1 MNSYPSILFFDDSD
15 SDKSKKITNFLNI
28 NHISIQYSYNN
39 FYNSQIII
47 EKFLPNEINKI
58 GEGGFGTVYK
68 FLYNILVA
76 KKIINKENENIYKN
90 EIKYLDLLNK
100 SEVRNNVVHYYNSEL
115 DKNFDYYVIYLE
127 LCDGNLKDFRE
138 KIIKKNNGSFPLY
151 MIQYIMKQINNVMEY
166 LLIKKRLCY
175 NDMKPDNILYKI
187 IDEENDLYEFKLCD
201 FGLVEEKKSKNDIAN
216 SVSGTINNIEDDKKN
231 YYELY
236 DLGNIMHYLFFGEEY
251 NKNNKNF
258 DEKIYNIKDQD
269 FQFILKNT
277 LTHDIQKIHVDEYFK
292 ANFFKKDRKDLID
305 GLNNNKI
312 FKLRNKDVIKI
323 AKSITKIKN
332 PKFLDYTNNIIIE
345 NLSKDVEHFTSYIEN
360 DTFNFVCYNKKE
372 NQIEIYEEN
381 KEKYSTK
388 EKNKI
393 IKINEKIKNVNDIL
407 IYENYILLLSCP
419 ICYINIKN
427 DFNKKFIN
435 KKNLFVKFITIEDK
449 KIFIYLNENN
459 EINSFEI
466 EIKDNKF
473 NIINEK
479 LINNIEKCNEKINN
493 FDCFKTSK
501 NDILIYFLLINLYK
515 FIIYLINK

>member
-68 FLYNILVA
+68 SLYNILVA
-76 KKIINKENENIYKN
+76 KKIINKENEDVYKN

-115 DKNFDYYVIYLE
+115 DKNFDNYVIYLE

-138 KIIKKNNGSFPLY
+138 KKIKKNNGSFPLY
-151 MIQYIMKQINNVMEY
+151 YIQDIMKQINNVMEY

-175 NDMKPDNILYKI
+175 NDMKSENILYKI

-201 FGLVEEKKSKNDIAN
+201 FGLVKEKLSKNDIEN
-216 SVSGTINNIEDDKKN
+216 SVSGTINYMEDDKKN
-231 YYELY
+231 YYEKGFRVYDKELSEIY
-236 DLGNIMHYLFFGEEY
+236 DLGNVIHYLFFGEEY

-258 DEKIYNIKDQD
+258 DERIYNIKDED

-277 LTHDIQKIHVDEYFK
+277 LTHDIQKIPVDEYFK

-312 FKLRNKDVIKI
+312 FKLRNKDAIKI
-323 AKSITKIKN
+323 AKNITKIKN
-332 PKFLDYTNNIIIE
+332 PKFLDYTNNITIE
-345 NLSKDVEHFTSYIEN
+345 KLSKDVEHFTSYIEN

-381 KEKYSTK
+381 KEKYSKK
-388 EKNKI
+388 E
-393 IKINEKIKNVNDIL
+393 EKK
-407 IYENYILLLSCP
+407 
-419 ICYINIKN
+419 
-427 DFNKKFIN
+427 
-435 KKNLFVKFITIEDK
+435 
-449 KIFIYLNENN
+449 
-459 EINSFEI
+459 
-466 EIKDNKF
+466 
-473 NIINEK
+473 
-479 LINNIEKCNEKINN
+479 
-493 FDCFKTSK
+493 
-501 NDILIYFLLINLYK
+501 
-515 FIIYLINK
+515 